1 MKKPVIFA
9 ALGLV
14 VAAGGAILAAGVTKP
29 PEAKVDWRSKR
40 GTDEYYKE
48 CEPQNH
54 EIKDLNV
61 NIKGSNGERY
71 LTVGLAVQFRLGAE
85 LMNPPDK
92 SPPDYKA
99 PFDTAKLEISDRLT
113 LLLSNKTLPELEGRE
128 KQNVLKQEIL
138 EEVSAAVFPDQMGR
152 IDKVFINKLLV
163 Q

>member
-1 MKKPVIFA
+1 MKKPVLFA
-9 ALGLV
+9 GIGLV
-14 VAAGGAILAAGVTKP
+14 LAAGGAFMAAAVTKP
-29 PEAKVDWRSKR
+29 PEPKIDWRSKR

-48 CEPQNH
+48 CEPQNY
-54 EIKDLNV
+54 ELKDLNV

-71 LTVGLAVQFRLGAE
+71 LTVGLAVQYRLGAE

-92 SPPDYKA
+92 APVDYKA
-99 PFDTAKLEISDRLT
+99 PFETAKLEISDRLT

-128 KQNVLKQEIL
+128 KQNVLKQEIM

-152 IDKVFINKLLV
+152 VDKIFINKLLV